1 VRGESTRSSH
11 AARSRV
17 PGALGARAVIV
28 LPLALLLVTSMPAP
42 RAAAQGMRQPPP
54 LPTEPP
60 FSLSDP
66 TVVDAGLHL
75 FRQTCTGYC
84 HGAEGR
90 ISRAPAL
97 RGREFETR
105 YLYQRIAYGFPPM
118 PAFQTLLTPEDIW
131 KLVAY
136 IKSLQ
141 HSKD

>member
-1 VRGESTRSSH
+1 MTDRPSHPASPRGPGPWGERVVRLTWLAILL
-11 AARSRV
+11 AA
-17 PGALGARAVIV
+17 
-28 LPLALLLVTSMPAP
+28 
-42 RAAAQGMRQPPP
+42 

-60 FSLSDP
+60 FNLSDP
-66 TVVDAGLHL
+66 TVVQAGQNL

-90 ISRAPAL
+90 LSRAPAL
-97 RGREFETR
+97 RGREFETG
-105 YLYQRIAYGFPPM
+105 YLYQRIAFGFPPM

-141 HSKD
+141 GAKE

>member
-1 VRGESTRSSH
+1 MTDRPSHPASPRGPGPWGERVVRLTWLAILL
-11 AARSRV
+11 AA
-17 PGALGARAVIV
+17 GM
-28 LPLALLLVTSMPAP
+28 LAPP
-42 RAAAQGMRQPPP
+42 AAAQGMRQPPP

-60 FSLSDP
+60 FNLSDP
-66 TVVDAGLHL
+66 TVVQAGQNL

-90 ISRAPAL
+90 LSRAPAL
-97 RGREFETR
+97 RGREFETG
-105 YLYQRIAYGFPPM
+105 YLYQRIAFGFPPM

-141 HSKD
+141 GAKD

>member
-1 VRGESTRSSH
+1 M
-11 AARSRV
+11 
-17 PGALGARAVIV
+17 GARAVIV
-28 LPLALLLVTSMPAP
+28 VSLALLLVTSMLAP
-42 RAAAQGMRQPPP
+42 QAAAQGMRQPPP

-60 FSLSDP
+60 FNLSDR
-66 TVVDAGLHL
+66 TVVEAGSQL

-105 YLYQRIAYGFPPM
+105 FLYQRIAYGFPPM

-131 KLVAY
+131 RIVAY
-136 IKSLQ
+136 IRSLQ
-141 HSKD
+141 NAKE